1 MAHTAAQSSESP
13 PRIWGALLGILLL
26 RLVFAATVPLVPD
39 EAYYWTWSRQLAGG
53 YFDHPPMIAWLIA
66 GGTALLGDTPLGV
79 RLLPNVAGTVATAA
93 IAWTADRLSGPR
105 AAQFAL
111 LAFAAMPIAA
121 VGMVLATPDAPLLMG
136 IAWTLCCVVEALS
149 YPSGSPMATRWWLG
163 AGIAIGIAMA
173 SKFTGILIPMGL
185 TLTMLVVPTL
195 RPRVREPG
203 PWLAVVVA
211 SLVMVPVLLWNASHD
226 WIAFRFQL
234 GHGLGGGAKESLLAR
249 QLALIGGQA
258 ALASPILFGLLL
270 AAIVEPMRAQFS
282 PRVAHPEAE
291 AAEALTGTVRDPRRL
306 ALAGVA
312 LFCLAFF
319 VFSATRRRVE
329 ANWPAIAWVPGVIL
343 LAARVPGTRSRWE
356 RRGVQLAAGLSVV
369 LLAHVVRPLV
379 ELPGSRDPVNQ
390 AHGWETLAT
399 ALAVPPNTP
408 VAANR
413 YQDAAMLAFHLPGQ
427 PVVTALNI
435 GSRPNQF
442 DLWPRF
448 ADMVQPGDSL
458 FVVLGL
464 PRDGEIPPPITALL
478 DHFATVRAVEPIP
491 LLRDG
496 RKIGERQGW
505 MLTGWRGTW
514 PEFAATP

>member
-13 PRIWGALLGILLL
+13 PHIWGALLGILLL

-39 EAYYWTWSRQLAGG
+39 EAYYWTWSRELAGG

-66 GGTALLGDTPLGV
+66 GGTALVGDTPLGV

-93 IAWTADRLSGPR
+93 IAWTADRLAGPR

-136 IAWTLCCVVEALS
+136 IAWTLCAVVQALS
-149 YPSGSPMATRWWLG
+149 HPSGSAMATRWWLG
-163 AGIAIGIAMA
+163 AGVAIGIAMA

-195 RPRVREPG
+195 RPRLREPG
-203 PWLAVVVA
+203 PWLAVGVA

-249 QLALIGGQA
+249 QFSLIGGQA

-270 AAIVEPMRAQFS
+270 AAIVAPLRA
-282 PRVAHPEAE
+282 RVGE
-291 AAEALTGTVRDPRRL
+291 RDPRRL

-312 LFCLAFF
+312 IFCLAFF
-319 VFSATRRRVE
+319 VFSATRKRVE

-343 LAARVPGTRSRWE
+343 LAARVPGMRSRWE
-356 RRGVQLAAGLSVV
+356 RRGVQLAAALSVV
-369 LLAHVVRPLV
+369 LLAHVVKPLV

-390 AHGWETLAT
+390 AHGWEELAT
-399 ALAVPPNTP
+399 ALTVPPNTP

-448 ADMVQPGDSL
+448 ADTARPGDSL
-458 FVVLGL
+458 VIVLGL
-464 PRDGEIPPPITALL
+464 PRDGEIPAPITALL
-478 DHFATVRAVEPIP
+478 DHFTSVRAGATTP
-491 LLRDG
+491 LRRDG
-496 RKIGERQGW
+496 RVIGQRQGW
-505 MLTGWRGTW
+505 MLAGWRGTW
-514 PEFAATP
+514 PDAALTP

>member
-13 PRIWGALLGILLL
+13 PRIWGALLAILLL

-66 GGTALLGDTPLGV
+66 GGTALVGDTPLGV

-93 IAWTADRLSGPR
+93 IAWTADRLAGPR

-136 IAWTLCCVVEALS
+136 IAWTLCGVVQALS
-149 YPSGSPMATRWWLG
+149 HPPGSGPATRWWLG
-163 AGIAIGIAMA
+163 AGVAIGIAMA

-195 RPRVREPG
+195 RPRLREAG
-203 PWLAVVVA
+203 PWLAVGVA

-249 QLALIGGQA
+249 QLSLVGGQV

-270 AAIVEPMRAQFS
+270 AAILAPMRAQVT
-282 PRVAHPEAE
+282 RRAVRTDADT
-291 AAEALTGTVRDPRRL
+291 AEALVGTVRDPRRL

-319 VFSATRRRVE
+319 VFSATRKRVE
-329 ANWPAIAWVPGVIL
+329 ANWPAIAWVPGMIL
-343 LAARVPGTRSRWE
+343 LAARVPGMRSRWE
-356 RRGVQLAAGLSVV
+356 RRGVQLATALSVL
-369 LLAHVVRPLV
+369 LLAHVVRPVV

-390 AHGWETLAT
+390 AHGWEALAT
-399 ALAVPPNTP
+399 ALAVPPQTP

-413 YQDAAMLAFHLPGQ
+413 YQDAAMLAFHFPGQ
-427 PVVTALNI
+427 PTVTALNL

-448 ADMVQPGDSL
+448 AETAQPGDSL
-458 FVVLGL
+458 VLVLGV
-464 PRDGEIPPPITALL
+464 PRDGEIPPPIAALL
-478 DHFATVRAVEPIP
+478 DHFETVRAGAVIP
-491 LLRDG
+491 LRRDG
-496 RKIGERQGW
+496 REIGRRQGW

-514 PEFAATP
+514 PATAAIP